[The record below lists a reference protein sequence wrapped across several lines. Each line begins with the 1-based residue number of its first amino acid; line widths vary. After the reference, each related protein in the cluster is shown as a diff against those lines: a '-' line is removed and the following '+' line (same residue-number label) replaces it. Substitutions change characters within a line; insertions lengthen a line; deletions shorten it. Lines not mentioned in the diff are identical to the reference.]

1 MKNIFMPIRS
11 TQTQIV
17 KDHLLSGK
25 TISTWQAYKLYH
37 ITCLAQCIHRLSRT
51 GLPIASQM
59 VVRENK
65 RFKEYWID
73 EDYRQAHQ
81 VNDLKLNDGG
91 HNDNK

>member
-37 ITCLAQCIHRLSRT
+37 ITCLAQCIHRLIRT

-59 VVRENK
+59 VVREDK

-73 EDYRQAHQ
+73 ADYLQAYQANYLQ
-81 VNDLKLNDGG
+81 VNHGG
-91 HNDNK
+91 E